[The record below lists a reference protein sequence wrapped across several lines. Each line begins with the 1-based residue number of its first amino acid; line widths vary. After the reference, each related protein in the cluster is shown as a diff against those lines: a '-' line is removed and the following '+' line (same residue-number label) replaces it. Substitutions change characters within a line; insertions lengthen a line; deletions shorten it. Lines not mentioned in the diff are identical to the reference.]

1 MFEKII
7 ISSEPSSE
15 EHDITE
21 CLKGLK
27 KLGTE
32 KCLLLYCL
40 DPNEGGAKISSFYQ
54 KTLENYSEKQKVILE
69 SQGYEVEKSVDFGE
83 ADDEVNMLANEDNY
97 SLVVVGGTI
106 QSLIRE
112 KFLGGMEYQ
121 IIIHSRIP
129 ILVVRVSKFNDDEPL
144 IEKCK
149 ITDHVLFPTDFSKN
163 SRMAFSLILE
173 MVKSGVKNV
182 SVVHVAER
190 DTEEDSRRDIME
202 KLQLYEVELAKSG
215 AENVRVSILYGEP
228 SDEII
233 DYTEESGAT
242 LIVMGSQG
250 RGFLQEI
257 FIGSVSHD
265 LVRKSPVSVL
275 LVPAKR

>member
-40 DPNEGGAKISSFYQ
+40 DPSEGGAKISSFYQ
-54 KTLENYSEKQKVILE
+54 KTLESYAEKQKVILE

-83 ADDEVNMLANEDNY
+83 ADDEVNMLARDYDY

-106 QSLIRE
+106 QSIIRE
-112 KFLGGMEYQ
+112 KFLGGMEYK
-121 IIIHSRIP
+121 IIHHSRIP
-129 ILVVRVSKFNDDEPL
+129 VLVVRISKAYEDEL
-144 IEKCK
+144 LTERCQIA
-149 ITDHVLFPTDFSKN
+149 DHVLFPTDFSNN
-163 SRMAFSLILE
+163 SKEAFRLILE
-173 MVKSGVKNV
+173 MVKSGVKKV
-182 SVVHVAER
+182 SLVHVAER
-190 DTEEDSRRDIME
+190 NIADESKREIME
-202 KLQLYEVELAKSG
+202 KLQGFEMELIKSG
-215 AENVRVSILYGEP
+215 AEKVEVKILHGEP

-233 DYTEESGAT
+233 GYTEESDAT
-242 LIVMGSQG
+242 LVVMGSQG

-265 LVRKSPVSVL
+265 LVRRSPVSVL

>member
-21 CLKGLK
+21 CLQGLR

-40 DPNEGGAKISSFYQ
+40 DPGEGGARISSFYQ
-54 KTLENYSEKQKVILE
+54 KTLENYAEKQKVILE

-83 ADDEVNMLANEDNY
+83 VDDEVNMLANKYDY

-112 KFLGGMEYQ
+112 KFLGGMEYK
-121 IIIHSRIP
+121 IVHHSKIP
-129 ILVVRVSKFNDDEPL
+129 ILVVRISKSYDEDLL
-144 IEKCK
+144 IEKCQ

-163 SRMAFSLILE
+163 SRIAFSLILE

-190 DTEEDSRRDIME
+190 DTAEQSRREIME
-202 KLQLYEVELAKSG
+202 KLQEYEIELAKAG
-215 AENVRVSILYGEP
+215 AKNVDVRILYGEP

-233 DYTEESGAT
+233 GYTEESGAT
-242 LIVMGSQG
+242 LVVMGSQG